1 MSSDLLDKLI
11 KALTVLPG
19 VGKKSAQRMA
29 LYLLD
34 KNKSGAREIATSL
47 NSALENIQRCKSCR
61 MLTTNDLCHVCQDE
75 TRDSLSICVVES
87 PSDLLAIESTG
98 GYKGKYFVLMGRL
111 SPLDNLGPHDLGI
124 PQLLERIDKENIK
137 EIILALSS
145 TVEGDATAI
154 FIKDHV
160 ENIKVSRISY
170 GIPIGGELEYV
181 DSNTIARSIIGRV
194 EINDD

>member
-34 KNKSGAREIATSL
+34 KNKSGAREIASSL
-47 NSALENIQRCKSCR
+47 NDALDNIQRCKSCR

-87 PSDLLAIESTG
+87 PSDLLAIDI
-98 GYKGKYFVLMGRL
+98 KQAIYFL
-111 SPLDNLGPHDLGI
+111 
-124 PQLLERIDKENIK
+124 
-137 EIILALSS
+137 
-145 TVEGDATAI
+145 
-154 FIKDHV
+154 
-160 ENIKVSRISY
+160 
-170 GIPIGGELEYV
+170 GELTGEI
-181 DSNTIARSIIGRV
+181 SNDEVLGNIFSKFCIGK
-194 EINDD
+194 